1 MNFGGGKAGMNP
13 NKDIYITPDEY
24 EKLQETFNYKTEYD
38 DGKIIMHW
46 DTSDYHNEIVGN
58 IAAYLKIYL
67 KGSNCK
73 VRIEQIEVIF
83 DESHKYKPDVFVVC
97 EESSMKGQSYT
108 SVPKIIFEVI
118 SKSTA
123 SHDRIT
129 KLDIYQKH
137 GVTEYNMV
145 EQNGNIIQ
153 CTLKDDYYSIN
164 TYHKGDVYKSFVF
177 PQLEIDLED
186 IF

>member
-1 MNFGGGKAGMNP
+1 MIVNTEK
-13 NKDIYITPDEY
+13 NKYISPEEFESIQDSY
-24 EKLQETFNYKTEYD
+24 ECKIEYD
-38 DGKIIMHW
+38 NGNIIMHS

-58 IAAYLKIYL
+58 IAAYLKLYL
-67 KGSNCK
+67 KGSKCK

-83 DESHKYKPDVFVVC
+83 DENHKYKPDVFVVC
-97 EESSMKGQSYT
+97 EEASMKGQSYT
-108 SVPKIIFEVI
+108 SIPKIIFEVI

-129 KLDIYQKH
+129 KLELYQKY
-137 GVTEYNMV
+137 GVLEYNMV

-153 CTLKDDYYSIN
+153 CTLIDEYYSIN
-164 TYHKGDVYKSFVF
+164 TYHHGDIYVSSVF
-177 PQLEIDLED
+177 PDFKIDLGD

>member
-1 MNFGGGKAGMNP
+1 MVVINTE
-13 NKDIYITPDEY
+13 KDKYISPEEFEIIQESYDCKVEY
-24 EKLQETFNYKTEYD
+24 N
-38 DGKIIMHW
+38 DGHIIMHS

-58 IAAYLKIYL
+58 IAAYLKLYL
-67 KGSNCK
+67 KGSKCK

-83 DESHKYKPDVFVVC
+83 DESHKYKPDIFVVC
-97 EESSMKGQSYT
+97 EEASMRGESYI

-129 KLDIYQKH
+129 KLELYQKY
-137 GVTEYNMV
+137 GVLEYNMV

-153 CTLKDDYYSIN
+153 CTLKDEYYFIN
-164 TYHKGDVYKSFVF
+164 TYHLGDIYASYVF
-177 PQLEIDLED
+177 PDLKIDLKD